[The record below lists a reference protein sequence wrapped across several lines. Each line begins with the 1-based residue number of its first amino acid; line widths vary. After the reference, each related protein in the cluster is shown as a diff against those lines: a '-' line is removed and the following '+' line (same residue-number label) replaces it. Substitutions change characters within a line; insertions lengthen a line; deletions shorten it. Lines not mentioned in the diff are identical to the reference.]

1 MCNYI
6 FTYLSTVIF
15 LLVKLIW
22 RYRRDLRDYCTQFY
36 SYLYYLFYELLSPFI
51 ELLGIL
57 VTCIAYMF
65 GLLNFKYMVIFFL
78 AYALFGAMLTVI
90 SFLARNF
97 LSDIRIGLGDA
108 VKAFLLCIPE
118 NIFLRFLLAWT
129 RFFSILFY
137 RGKKTNWGAIPR
149 QQISYGSNLR

>member
-1 MCNYI
+1 
-6 FTYLSTVIF
+6 
-15 LLVKLIW
+15 
-22 RYRRDLRDYCTQFY
+22 
-36 SYLYYLFYELLSPFI
+36 
-51 ELLGIL
+51 
-57 VTCIAYMF
+57 MF

-97 LSDIRIGLGDA
+97 LSDIRIGLGDT